1 MKLWSCPPH
10 GSNHTYIRD
19 TVQCVHLHSGVPA
32 PAALGS
38 IESPGFRTFF
48 PSLHPSLTF
57 VQVPTEGSTGNR
69 KWGGSLGLCYLTGCP
84 SICLAWPC
92 PRPGQLLGTAQDAG
106 TGKGVMQAQE
116 AGRGRQRD
124 DGRNG
129 VKVGE
134 GETGE
139 T

>member
-1 MKLWSCPPH
+1 MGAITPTSETQC
-10 GSNHTYIRD
+10 SVSTY
-19 TVQCVHLHSGVPA
+19 TPESLPLQPC
-32 PAALGS
+32 

-57 VQVPTEGSTGNR
+57 VQVPNEGSTGSR
-69 KWGGSLGLCYLTGCP
+69 KWGGSPGLCYLTGCP

-106 TGKGVMQAQE
+106 TGRVVMQAQE

-124 DGRNG
+124 DGRSG